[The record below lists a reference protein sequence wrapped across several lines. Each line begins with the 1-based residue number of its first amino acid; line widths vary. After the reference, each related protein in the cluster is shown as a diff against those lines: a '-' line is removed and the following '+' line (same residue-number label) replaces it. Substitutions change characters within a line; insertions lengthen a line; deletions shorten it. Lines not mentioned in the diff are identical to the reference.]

1 VISGVPAQPVVIL
14 LPEYNG
20 SYQMQGH
27 ILTTRTFCMADPNR
41 GLYVAYYRVSTQRQG
56 ASGLGLEAQQRAVR
70 DHLDDGRWTLLR
82 ELVEIESGKRAD
94 RPKLE
99 EALTLCRVHGAKL
112 IIAKL
117 DRLARNVAFVSNL
130 MKSDVEFEA
139 VDFPQANRLT
149 IHILAAVAEHEAEA
163 ISNRTK
169 AALAAAKA
177 RGVKLGG
184 FRGRAGSPAS
194 CAVARRARSAKVA
207 ARAADLAPVIAEIRS
222 AGAASLRAVAAALN
236 ARRIAA
242 PRGGMWAPNH
252 APPRLRLRARQQ
264 GARHQGDP
272 GMARPSVDH
281 EHRGLYG
288 LGAEPV

>member
-1 VISGVPAQPVVIL
+1 L
-14 LPEYNG
+14 L
-20 SYQMQGH
+20 
-27 ILTTRTFCMADPNR
+27 A
-41 GLYVAYYRVSTQRQG
+41 
-56 ASGLGLEAQQRAVR
+56 
-70 DHLDDGRWTLLR
+70 
-82 ELVEIESGKRAD
+82 ELIEIESGKRAD

-99 EALTLCRVHGAKL
+99 EALQLCRVHGAKL

-130 MKSDVEFEA
+130 MKSGVEFEA

-194 CAVARRARSAKVA
+194 CANARRARSAKVA
-207 ARAADLAPVIAEIRS
+207 ARAADLAPVIAEIR
-222 AGAASLRAVAAALN
+222 AGGAVSLRAIADALN
-236 ARRIAA
+236 SRRIAA
-242 PRGGMWAPNH
+242 PRGGTWAAAQVRDLLWRIDH
-252 APPRLRLRARQQ
+252 PR
-264 GARHQGDP
+264 
-272 GMARPSVDH
+272 
-281 EHRGLYG
+281 
-288 LGAEPV
+288 

>member
-1 VISGVPAQPVVIL
+1 
-14 LPEYNG
+14 
-20 SYQMQGH
+20 
-27 ILTTRTFCMADPNR
+27 MADPNR

-242 PRGGMWAPNH
+242 PRGGMWAPSRHGRHGDAARRQTVSLTCDSMRNE
-252 APPRLRLRARQQ
+252 AGLR
-264 GARHQGDP
+264 
-272 GMARPSVDH
+272 M
-281 EHRGLYG
+281 
-288 LGAEPV
+288 

>member
-1 VISGVPAQPVVIL
+1 
-14 LPEYNG
+14 
-20 SYQMQGH
+20 
-27 ILTTRTFCMADPNR
+27 MARPNC
-41 GLYVAYYRVSTQRQG
+41 GLFVAYYRVSTQRQG

-70 DHLDDGRWTLLR
+70 DHLDGGGWTLLR

-99 EALTLCRVHGAKL
+99 EALTLCRVHSAKL

-130 MKSDVEFEA
+130 MKSGVEFEA

-169 AALAAAKA
+169 VALAVAKA
-177 RGVKLGG
+177 RGVRLGG

-194 CAVARRARSAKVA
+194 CALARRARSAKVA
-207 ARAADLAPVIAEIRS
+207 ARAADLAPVIAEIR
-222 AGAASLRAVAAALN
+222 AGGAASLRAIADALN
-236 ARRIAA
+236 VRRIGA
-242 PRGGMWAPNH
+242 PRGGTWAAAQVRELVRRINGSQIPL
-252 APPRLRLRARQQ
+252 PPQPKLERAR
-264 GARHQGDP
+264 P
-272 GMARPSVDH
+272 
-281 EHRGLYG
+281 L
-288 LGAEPV
+288 